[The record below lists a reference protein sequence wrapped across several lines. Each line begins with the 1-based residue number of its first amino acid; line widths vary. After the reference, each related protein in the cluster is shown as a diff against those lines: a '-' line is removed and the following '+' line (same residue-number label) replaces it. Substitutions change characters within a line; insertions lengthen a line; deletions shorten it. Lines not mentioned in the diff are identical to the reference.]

1 MKTVLMGVVIWC
13 GVLFMLWHIRPNSKM
28 HHVVFHQA
36 KKTICFIACIF
47 TIIIC
52 TIPMSLSPIWN
63 GDIPAHRNQYELFA
77 DSILDGHLY
86 FDYEVDQ
93 KLLEMDNPYDHDA
106 REELGVDYHW
116 DHSFFDGKYYMYFG
130 IVPALLV
137 FVPFKL
143 ITGSSLTTYHATQL
157 FVALFI
163 IGLFKLF
170 KQIASRFFK
179 DMTNAVFVFSCV
191 SFSLMSVWYFVDA
204 PSLYC
209 TAISSAVCF
218 EIWSFYFFFNALF
231 VAKSQKSTVF
241 AMTIGSL
248 FGALAFGC
256 RPTVAM
262 ANIIL
267 IPVLVT
273 LIKEKR
279 IEKKLTGKLLI
290 ILIPYVVTG
299 VLLMWYNY
307 ARFGSVFEFGQSYQL
322 TVTDQSSYGSLLSH
336 LSIKN
341 TLSWIL
347 YYLLTNSFSNDLLS
361 YGVFIT
367 YPVVALSC
375 IWIFKRSC
383 FDSLKRSKL
392 KPFVVVIIISI
403 LIIIAFSSAC
413 APYPIP
419 RYRTDI
425 FWLIAILSFMFIG
438 FETHCAENKSNC
450 SSRFSFLMCL
460 SMVASVILFFVPHD
474 QNFTECEGLS
484 LYKLLQIISFGLI

>member
-1 MKTVLMGVVIWC
+1 MEDGHFEDSVNGGRDLVRCSFYALAYQTKFENASL
-13 GVLFMLWHIRPNSKM
+13 
-28 HHVVFHQA
+28 VF
-36 KKTICFIACIF
+36 
-47 TIIIC
+47 
-52 TIPMSLSPIWN
+52 SS
-63 GDIPAHRNQYELFA
+63 ELIA

-86 FDYEVDQ
+86 FDYEVDPR
-93 KLLEMDNPYDHDA
+93 LLEMDNPYDHDA

-116 DHSFFDGKYYMYFG
+116 DHSFFNGKYYMYFG

-143 ITGSSLTTYHATQL
+143 ITGSSLATYHATQL

-163 IGLFKLF
+163 IGLFRF
-170 KQIASRFFK
+170 FRQIASRFFK

-218 EIWSFYFFFNALF
+218 EIWSFYFFFRALF
-231 VAKSQKSTVF
+231 VTERQESTVF
-241 AMTIGSL
+241 SMAIGSL

-262 ANIIL
+262 ANIFL
-267 IPVLVT
+267 VPVLVI
-273 LIKEKR
+273 LIRKKR
-279 IEKKLTGKLLI
+279 IENKLAGKLLI
-290 ILIPYVVTG
+290 ILIPYAVTG
-299 VLLMWYNY
+299 ALLMWYNY
-307 ARFGSVFEFGQSYQL
+307 ARYGSVFEFGQSYQL

-336 LSIKN
+336 ISIKSI
-341 TLSWIL
+341 LPWIL

-361 YGVFIT
+361 YGVLIT

-375 IWIFKRSC
+375 IMIFKRSC
-383 FDSLKRSKL
+383 FTDLKRSEL
-392 KPFVVVIIISI
+392 KPFVVVIILTI

-425 FWLIAILSFMFIG
+425 FWLVAILSFVFIG
-438 FETHCAENKSNC
+438 FETHSAENKSNC
-450 SSRFSFLMCL
+450 SSLFSFLMCL
-460 SMVASVILFFVPHD
+460 SMVASVIMFFVPYDH
-474 QNFTECEGLS
+474 NFMECEELS
-484 LYKLLQIISFGLI
+484 LFKLLQIISFGLI